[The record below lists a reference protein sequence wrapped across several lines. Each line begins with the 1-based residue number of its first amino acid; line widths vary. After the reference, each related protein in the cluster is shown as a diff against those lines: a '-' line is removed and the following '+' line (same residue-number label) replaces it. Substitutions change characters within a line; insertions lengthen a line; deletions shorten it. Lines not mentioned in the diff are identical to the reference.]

1 MAETDNISS
10 DCAQKIL
17 WLQMKVDKGFVGML
31 ATLALVPPPPLEGER
46 RESHPVTGKGQH
58 LEKTNPDVRSERRR
72 NAALLSSLQDLLKR
86 LNLAFLRRS
95 FQLFP
100 QKDPSFLLLRGFNCQ
115 SRRRGTGI

>member
-10 DCAQKIL
+10 DCAQKTL
-17 WLQMKVDKGFVGML
+17 WLPMKVDKGFVGML
-31 ATLALVPPPPLEGER
+31 ATLAHVPPPPLEGER

-86 LNLAFLRRS
+86 LNLAF
-95 FQLFP
+95 FTP
-100 QKDPSFLLLRGFNCQ
+100 FLSTFSSKGSIL
-115 SRRRGTGI
+115 SSSAGI